1 MHISGVID
9 VELDSK
15 LKPEPKTDQE
25 EAVPFDDCLRFLVN
39 TPPKPKKAE
48 QTTEQKNQAE
58 EAEAS

>member
-1 MHISGVID
+1 M
-9 VELDSK
+9 ELDSK